1 MKVDK
6 NQTIIFY
13 LLSLMFFL
21 LKLPLMGVVLGGVA
35 TYKMIQY
42 RKHPMRPLVES
53 IQKDSKRYGAQIP
66 LRMKIQEKLMDFYR
80 SMHLMTRNHP
90 QTLLE
95 VERVKEDF
103 WRRMSLTYSER
114 EWNRSLDEALGIFKG
129 QLDYNK
135 NWNSSLKQ
143 LNATVQCLEEAQ
155 REVAS

>member
-21 LKLPLMGVVLGGVA
+21 LKFPLIGLILGGVA

-42 RKHPMRPLVES
+42 RKHPMRTLVEN

-66 LRMKIQEKLMDFYR
+66 LRMKVQEKLMDFYR
-80 SMHLMTRNHP
+80 SMQIMTRNHP

-103 WRRMSLTYSER
+103 WRRMSHTYSER
-114 EWNRSLDEALGIFKG
+114 EWNRSLDEALGIFKN
-129 QLDYNK
+129 QLDHNK
-135 NWNSSLKQ
+135 NWNSSLRQ

>member
-1 MKVDK
+1 MKLDK
-6 NQTIIFY
+6 NQTIIFF

-21 LKLPLMGVVLGGVA
+21 LKLPLMGLVLGGVG
-35 TYKMIQY
+35 TYKYVQY
-42 RKHPMRPLVES
+42 KKHPLRPLLGQIE
-53 IQKDSKRYGAQIP
+53 KDSTRFGAQIP

-114 EWNRSLDEALGIFKG
+114 EWNRSLDEALNVFKG
-129 QLDYNK
+129 QLDHNK
-135 NWNSSLKQ
+135 NWSKSLKE
-143 LNATVQCLEEAQ
+143 LDVTVQCLEEAQ